1 MSDVTHPRRR
11 IRAQASERDPMTMR
25 FLLDSDI
32 QPGQSARFTAAEADS
47 APLAAALFA
56 IDGVAQVQVSG
67 ASIHVRRDA
76 AGAWESLKP
85 RIAEAIRGVL
95 DTCDHPLGAAQPP
108 RDDDVRLLRQV
119 QDLLDR
125 QANPAIAAH
134 GGSVS
139 ADRVEQAR
147 VYLRF
152 AGGCQGCAASSQTLR
167 EGIETML
174 RAALP
179 EIAEIIDVTD
189 HDAGVNP
196 YYTADDGPSPKLTR
210 PVPASVVDRSEGELR
225 IDPEFLARR
234 LGVTPETLSA
244 GLANGDI
251 ERHVETR
258 TGQSGPITRV
268 TVFAPT
274 RAWAAD
280 LHDNGRIFEVP
291 PPRRPTAKRVQDR
304 TLADRLRTYLARLGP
319 DETPITYG
327 ALARAV
333 GLYLPGSVRKVTE
346 ALETT
351 MREDAAAGRP
361 FVAAQVV
368 NRHSGLPGKGF
379 FDLAHS
385 LGHALPEDQ
394 EALATYRKR
403 LSARP

>member
-1 MSDVTHPRRR
+1 MSDLTPPKRRVR
-11 IRAQASERDPMTMR
+11 VQASDRDPMTMR
-25 FLLDSDI
+25 FLLDSDV
-32 QPGQSARFTAAEADS
+32 QPGSSASFTAAEAES
-47 APLAAALFA
+47 APLASALFA
-56 IDGVAQVQVSG
+56 IDGVEQVQVGG
-67 ASIHVRRDA
+67 ASIHVRRG
-76 AGAWESLKP
+76 AGAEWTDLKP
-85 RIAEAIRGVL
+85 RIAEAIRRVL
-95 DTCDHPLGAAQPP
+95 DTCDHPLGTAQPP
-108 RDDDVRLLRQV
+108 RDDDARLLDQV

-139 ADRVEQAR
+139 VDRVEKAR
-147 VYLRF
+147 VHLRF

-196 YYTADDGPSPKLTR
+196 YYTSNDAPSPKLTR
-210 PVPASVVDRSEGELR
+210 PVPASVVDHSEGELR

-234 LGVTPETLSA
+234 LGLTPETLSA

-268 TVFAPT
+268 SVFAPT
-274 RAWAAD
+274 RSWAAD

-291 PPRRPTAKRVQDR
+291 PPRREARTEARTATLTDRVRAHLNSLD
-304 TLADRLRTYLARLGP
+304 TDAR
-319 DETPITYG
+319 PITYS
-327 ALARAV
+327 ALARAL
-333 GLYLPGSVRKVTE
+333 GLYLPGSVRKVTQ
-346 ALETT
+346 ALEAT
-351 MREDAAAGRP
+351 MREDAAADRP
-361 FVAAQVV
+361 FVAAGVV

-379 FDLAHS
+379 FDLAQA
-385 LGHALPEDQ
+385 LGRAIPEDQ
-394 EALATYRKR
+394 EALATYRQR
-403 LSARP
+403 LTTRP

>member
-1 MSDVTHPRRR
+1 
-11 IRAQASERDPMTMR
+11 MTMR
-25 FLLDSDI
+25 FLLDSDV
-32 QPGQSARFTAAEADS
+32 QPGSRADFTVAEADS

-56 IDGVAQVQVSG
+56 IDGVEQVQVSG

-76 AGAWESLKP
+76 EGDWESLKP
-85 RIAEAIRGVL
+85 RIADAIRGVL

-108 RDDDVRLLRQV
+108 RDDDVLLLRQV
-119 QDLLDR
+119 QVLLDR
-125 QANPAIAAH
+125 EANPAIAAH

-139 ADRVEQAR
+139 ADRVEKGR
-147 VYLRF
+147 VHLRF

-167 EGIETML
+167 EGIEKML

-179 EIAEIIDVTD
+179 DIAEIIDVTD
-189 HDAGVNP
+189 HDAGETP
-196 YYTADDGPSPKLTR
+196 YYTSQDGPSPKLTR
-210 PVPASVVDRSEGELR
+210 PIPASVVDRSEGELR
-225 IDPEFLARR
+225 IDPQYLARR
-234 LGVTPETLSA
+234 LGLTPETLSA

-291 PPRRPTAKRVQDR
+291 PPRREARIEAKTTTLTNRVRAHLDSLD
-304 TLADRLRTYLARLGP
+304 TDAR
-319 DETPITYG
+319 PITYS
-327 ALARAV
+327 ALARAL

-351 MREDAAAGRP
+351 MREDAAADRP
-361 FVAAQVV
+361 FVAARVV

-379 FDLAHS
+379 FDLARA
-385 LGHALPEDQ
+385 LGCAIPEDQ
-394 EALATYRKR
+394 EALATYRQR
-403 LSARP
+403 LTARP

>member
-11 IRAQASERDPMTMR
+11 IRAQASDRDPMTMR

-32 QPGQSARFTAAEADS
+32 QPGQSARFTAAEAES

-67 ASIHVRRDA
+67 ASIHVRRAD
-76 AGAWESLKP
+76 GAEWASLKP
-85 RIAEAIRGVL
+85 RIAEAIRTVL
-95 DTCDHPLGAAQPP
+95 DTSDHPLGAAQPP
-108 RDDDVRLLRQV
+108 GDDDARLLAQV

-134 GGSVS
+134 GGSVRV
-139 ADRVEQAR
+139 DRVEQSR
-147 VYLRF
+147 VHLRF

-196 YYTADDGPSPKLTR
+196 YYTPDDGPSPKLTR
-210 PVPASVVDRSEGELR
+210 PVPASVVDRSDGELR

-234 LGVTPETLSA
+234 LGLTPDTLSA

-251 ERHVETR
+251 ERTVETR
-258 TGQSGPITRV
+258 EGQSGPITRV
-268 TVFAPT
+268 AVFAPT

-291 PPRRPTAKRVQDR
+291 PPRRPPPEKAKDPS
-304 TLADRLRTYLARLGP
+304 LADRLRAHLERLSP
-319 DETPITYG
+319 DEIPITYG

-333 GLYLPGSVRKVTE
+333 GLYLPGSVRKVTA

-368 NRHSGLPGKGF
+368 NRHSGLPGQGF
-379 FDLAHS
+379 FDLADQ
-385 LGHALPEDQ
+385 LGTPLVPDPAVLARYRQGLP
-394 EALATYRKR
+394 
-403 LSARP
+403 ARA

>member
-32 QPGQSARFTAAEADS
+32 QPGQSARFTAAEAGS

-67 ASIHVRRDA
+67 ASIHVRRVDGAEWA
-76 AGAWESLKP
+76 ALKP
-85 RIAEAIRGVL
+85 RIAEAIREVL
-95 DTCDHPLGAAQPP
+95 DASEHPLGVEQTP
-108 RDDDVRLLRQV
+108 RDDDARLLSEV

-134 GGSVS
+134 GGSVRV
-139 ADRVEQAR
+139 DRVEKAR
-147 VYLRF
+147 VHLRF

-196 YYTADDGPSPKLTR
+196 YYTSDDGPSPKLTR
-210 PVPASVVDRSEGELR
+210 PVPASVVDRSDGELR

-234 LGVTPETLSA
+234 LGLTPETLSA

-258 TGQSGPITRV
+258 AGQSGPITRV

-291 PPRRPTAKRVQDR
+291 PSRREAPTEAKTATLTDRVRAHLDS
-304 TLADRLRTYLARLGP
+304 L
-319 DETPITYG
+319 ETDTIPITYS
-327 ALARAV
+327 ALARAL

-351 MREDAAAGRP
+351 MREDAVANRP
-361 FVAAQVV
+361 FVAARVV

-379 FDLAHS
+379 FDLAQA
-385 LGHALPEDQ
+385 LGCAIPEDQ
-394 EALATYRKR
+394 EALATYRQR
-403 LSARP
+403 LTARP

>member
-1 MSDVTHPRRR
+1 
-11 IRAQASERDPMTMR
+11 MTMR

-32 QPGQSARFTAAEADS
+32 QPGQSAHFTAGEAGG
-47 APLAAALFA
+47 APLAEALFA
-56 IDGVAQVQVSG
+56 IDGVAQVQVNG
-67 ASIHVRRDA
+67 ASVHVRRG
-76 AGAWESLKP
+76 AGADWAALKP
-85 RIAEAIRGVL
+85 RIAEAIRRVL
-95 DTCDHPLGAAQPP
+95 DTSDHPLGVAQTPL
-108 RDDDVRLLRQV
+108 DDDARLLREV

-134 GGSVS
+134 GGSVRV
-139 ADRVEQAR
+139 DRVEQAR
-147 VYLRF
+147 VHLRF

-196 YYTADDGPSPKLTR
+196 YYTSDDGPSPKLTR
-210 PVPASVVDRSEGELR
+210 PVPASVVDRSDGELR

-234 LGVTPETLSA
+234 LGLTPETLSA

-258 TGQSGPITRV
+258 AGQSGPITRIA
-268 TVFAPT
+268 VFAPT

-280 LHDNGRIFEVP
+280 LHDDGRMFEVP
-291 PPRRPTAKRVQDR
+291 PPRRPTPEAARPR
-304 TLADRLRTYLARLGP
+304 RLADRLRAHLERLSP
-319 DETPITYG
+319 EEIPITYG

-333 GLYLPGSVRKVTE
+333 GLYLPGSVRKVTK

-361 FVAAQVV
+361 FVAARVV
-368 NRHSGLPGKGF
+368 NRHSGVPGQGF
-379 FDLAHS
+379 FDMAEQLGTPLAPDP
-385 LGHALPEDQ
+385 AV
-394 EALATYRKR
+394 LARYRQGPP
-403 LSARP
+403 ARA